1 MISIIIPTYNNSSQL
16 LKTINHIS
24 LDGIEDYEIII
35 IDDASTDDTELVVGK
50 LKNSKIKYFKQ
61 PYNLGVTLS
70 RVEGIKKSSGDYVG
84 FLDDDDI
91 WLSNKLKKQ
100 LDIMTQKNLD
110 FIMSDYIINDMINNI
125 SYKKSLRKFALDFKT
140 NIIKNPG
147 PFFQCCLFKK
157 DFLIEHINKFDQSA
171 EPSEDWDFFISISKV
186 GPKVDNVDE
195 SMFQWNLSNKS
206 QSSNYYKESC
216 AIEYIIR
223 KHENYIINNSSTS
236 IMTLHYRKLGSMFFY
251 SNKFNQAKQYYSKAF
266 TRHPLVL
273 KNILFKIIYSMPQ
286 TIASQIINLFTTKIR

>member
-50 LKNSKIKYFKQ
+50 YFKQ

-70 RVEGIKKSSGDYVG
+70 RVGGIKKSSGDYIA

-186 GPKVDNVDE
+186 NPKVDNIDE
-195 SMFQWNLSNKS
+195 YMFQWNLSNKS

-216 AIEYIIR
+216 AIEYIIQ
-223 KHENYIINNSSTS
+223 KHENYIINNSSAS

-251 SNKFNQAKQYYSKAF
+251 SNKFKLAKQYYGKAF
-266 TRHPLVL
+266 TKHPLVL
-273 KNILFKIIYSMPQ
+273 KNILFKIVYSMPQ
-286 TIASQIINLFTTKIR
+286 TIASKIINLFTTKIR